1 MAAFEKDKPSQ
12 DEWYARLAET
22 QRLRDLVARQ
32 VREMRRTDPA
42 KARMLFRHVIM
53 MRQQLKQM
61 IN

>member
-1 MAAFEKDKPSQ
+1 MAAFDEDKPSH
-12 DEWYARLAET
+12 EEMCARHAET

-42 KARMLFRHVIM
+42 KARMLFQHVRM
-53 MRQQLKQM
+53 MRRQLKQM